1 MDRNLQ
7 YLIDAA
13 RKHTITPAEHE
24 AQVRSF
30 AYGNTRIENELITKA
45 DIDRAM
51 TSLQSERET
60 TLPYGTDL

>member
-1 MDRNLQ
+1 MDENLQ

-13 RKHTITPAEHE
+13 RKHKITPEEHD

-30 AYGNTRIENELITKA
+30 AYGNTRIENEAITRA

-51 TSLQSERET
+51 TSLQSERE
-60 TLPYGTDL
+60 PVRS